1 MHQKTHLLLLRKLL
15 INDITLSENTERL
28 EGLSKIELKWLFL
41 SLNVKPHDQVDGV
54 AMCSPLGPALA
65 NVFLVYFEKN
75 WLRNC
80 LSDFKH
86 YYYRWYVNNIFVLL
100 NSLGY

>member
-28 EGLSKIELKWLFL
+28 EGLSKIEFKWIFL
-41 SLNVKPHDQVDGV
+41 SLNVKPNEQVDGV
-54 AMCSPLGPALA
+54 AMYSPLGPALA
-65 NVFLVYFEKN
+65 NVFFAYFEKN

-80 LSDFKH
+80 LSDLKH
-86 YYYRWYVNNIFVLL
+86 YYYRRYVNNIFVLL

>member
-15 INDITLSENTERL
+15 INDFTLSENTERL
-28 EGLSKIELKWLFL
+28 EGLSKIEFKWIFL
-41 SLNVKPHDQVDGV
+41 SLNVKPNEQVDGV
-54 AMCSPLGPALA
+54 AMYSPLGPALA
-65 NVFLVYFEKN
+65 NDFFVYFEKN

-80 LSDFKH
+80 LSDLKH
-86 YYYRWYVNNIFVLL
+86 YYYRRYVNNIFVLL

>member
-1 MHQKTHLLLLRKLL
+1 
-15 INDITLSENTERL
+15 
-28 EGLSKIELKWLFL
+28 
-41 SLNVKPHDQVDGV
+41 
-54 AMCSPLGPALA
+54 MCSPLGPALA